1 MDNPV
6 SYIILT
12 FILICSFYY
21 VFNMA
26 QKEKEERRIESE
38 EFWYEYDRN
47 LKNVKKQGT
56 QLILCSLKFFIGL
69 LLFSNCYHHQF

>member
-12 FILICSFYY
+12 IILIYSFCY

-47 LKNVKKQGT
+47 LKNVKNREH
-56 QLILCSLKFFIGL
+56 S
-69 LLFSNCYHHQF
+69 

>member
-12 FILICSFYY
+12 FILIYSFYY
-21 VFNMA
+21 VYNIA

-38 EFWYEYDRN
+38 KFWYEYDR
-47 LKNVKKQGT
+47 K
-56 QLILCSLKFFIGL
+56 
-69 LLFSNCYHHQF
+69 

>member
-6 SYIILT
+6 SYIILI

-47 LKNVKKQGT
+47 LKNVKKKNRRVS
-56 QLILCSLKFFIGL
+56 LITRL
-69 LLFSNCYHHQF
+69 

>member
-1 MDNPV
+1 MIYLNHNSQKQKGYINNMDNPV

-12 FILICSFYY
+12 FILIYSFYY

-38 EFWYEYDRN
+38 EFWFEYDRN
-47 LKNVKKQGT
+47 LKNVKNREH
-56 QLILCSLKFFIGL
+56 S
-69 LLFSNCYHHQF
+69 

>member
-12 FILICSFYY
+12 IILIYSFYY

-47 LKNVKKQGT
+47 LKKVKKNKASELNHSSYFLSRT
-56 QLILCSLKFFIGL
+56 A
-69 LLFSNCYHHQF
+69 

>member
-6 SYIILT
+6 SYIILI
-12 FILICSFYY
+12 FILIFSFYY

-47 LKNVKKQGT
+47 LKNVKKKT
-56 QLILCSLKFFIGL
+56 SELNHSPFLSRAA
-69 LLFSNCYHHQF
+69 

>member
-1 MDNPV
+1 MITIHKQKGHINNMDNPV

-12 FILICSFYY
+12 IILIYSFYY

-47 LKNVKKQGT
+47 LKKVKK
-56 QLILCSLKFFIGL
+56 
-69 LLFSNCYHHQF
+69 

>member
-12 FILICSFYY
+12 IVLIYSFYY

-47 LKNVKKQGT
+47 LKNVKNREH
-56 QLILCSLKFFIGL
+56 S
-69 LLFSNCYHHQF
+69 

>member
-12 FILICSFYY
+12 IILIFSFYY
-21 VFNMA
+21 VFNKA

-47 LKNVKKQGT
+47 LKKVKK
-56 QLILCSLKFFIGL
+56 KDE
-69 LLFSNCYHHQF
+69 

>member
-12 FILICSFYY
+12 IILIYSFYY

-47 LKNVKKQGT
+47 LKKVKKKT
-56 QLILCSLKFFIGL
+56 SELNHSSYFLSRAA
-69 LLFSNCYHHQF
+69 

>member
-6 SYIILT
+6 SYIILI

-47 LKNVKKQGT
+47 LKNVKK
-56 QLILCSLKFFIGL
+56 IGE
-69 LLFSNCYHHQF
+69 

>member
-1 MDNPV
+1 MIYLNHNSQKQKGYINNMDNPV

-12 FILICSFYY
+12 FILIFSFYY

-47 LKNVKKQGT
+47 LKNVKNREH
-56 QLILCSLKFFIGL
+56 S
-69 LLFSNCYHHQF
+69 

>member
-1 MDNPV
+1 MIYLNHNSQKQKGYINNMDNPV

-12 FILICSFYY
+12 FILIYSFYY

-47 LKNVKKQGT
+47 LKNVKNREH
-56 QLILCSLKFFIGL
+56 S
-69 LLFSNCYHHQF
+69 